1 MTTHSSTFV
10 RVRGFAAQRAEQ
22 SEAQANKSVDGFD
35 DDALDASDGEGS
47 LDIPTEDFEVMRN
60 HDPLAM
66 EPLTT
71 EEIEQVTAHQPDIDE
86 ELQLPWRELA
96 RDTEATF
103 PVDTDAEA
111 LGEQAADSEL
121 DVWMRPKSKR

>member
-10 RVRGFAAQRAEQ
+10 RVRGFAAQRPGA
-22 SEAQANKSVDGFD
+22 SEAQSNRTVDD
-35 DDALDASDGEGS
+35 VELDADGEGS
-47 LDIPTEDFEVMRN
+47 VDIPSEDFEVMRN
-60 HDPLAM
+60 HDPLAL
-66 EPLTT
+66 EPLTSD
-71 EEIEQVTAHQPDIDE
+71 EIEQVTAHQPDIDE

-111 LGEQAADSEL
+111 LSEQAADSEL